1 MTLVLVEYLQ
11 YITHIYEISPQNLDK
26 GFDPDDPAVKG
37 IEDWDCSNN
46 LDAMDP
52 SLDNLVRETANKL
65 VKQKQSFSYISNF
78 LQRVKSRKLK
88 NSMFKRMSRSE
99 ERKSLLEAAP
109 TGEEERKAVD
119 EEQKG
124 CGCFTSW
131 LVYIF
136 IKIFD

>member
-1 MTLVLVEYLQ
+1 MQQQLGRHGPLPRQPGERNLQ
-11 YITHIYEISPQNLDK
+11 QNFPIIINHQFL
-26 GFDPDDPAVKG
+26 
-37 IEDWDCSNN
+37 
-46 LDAMDP
+46 L
-52 SLDNLVRETANKL
+52 LH
-65 VKQKQSFSYISNF
+65 F

-109 TGEEERKAVD
+109 TREEERKEVD

>member
-1 MTLVLVEYLQ
+1 MDGILV
-11 YITHIYEISPQNLDK
+11 
-26 GFDPDDPAVKG
+26 GRPAF
-37 IEDWDCSNN
+37 
-46 LDAMDP
+46 
-52 SLDNLVRETANKL
+52 
-65 VKQKQSFSYISNF
+65 QKMMRVLS
-78 LQRVKSRKLK
+78 LQRVRSRKLK
-88 NSMFKRMSRSE
+88 NSMFKRLSKSE

-109 TGEEERKAVD
+109 TGEEERKAVNN